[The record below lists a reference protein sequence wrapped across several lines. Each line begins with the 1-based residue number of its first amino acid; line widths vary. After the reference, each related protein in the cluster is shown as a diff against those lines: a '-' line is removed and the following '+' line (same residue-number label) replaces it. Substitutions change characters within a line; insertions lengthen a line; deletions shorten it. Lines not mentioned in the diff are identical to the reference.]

1 MRGFRKNWGDR
12 VCLFIMIAFG
22 YMLII
27 QIFFK
32 EEITDVMFIIM
43 MSLAVLMG
51 LIGSVD
57 YGKKDVD

>member
-1 MRGFRKNWGDR
+1 
-12 VCLFIMIAFG
+12 MIAFG